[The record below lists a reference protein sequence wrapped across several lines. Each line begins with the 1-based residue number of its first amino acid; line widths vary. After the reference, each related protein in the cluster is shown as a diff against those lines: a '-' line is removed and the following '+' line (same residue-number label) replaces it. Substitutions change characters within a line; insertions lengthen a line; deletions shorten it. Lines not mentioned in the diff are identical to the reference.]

1 MDQYP
6 AELPAPGPRLER
18 LLAKVQR
25 PSVFDLDMAKVGE
38 ALLTVAFISR
48 HLGHA
53 HPADT
58 VRDYIVPHVDAPG
71 FEPATPEQRFV
82 YGMLTG
88 RTDDLTTMAEML
100 VWVNTPKQPL

>member
-1 MDQYP
+1 MDQDP
-6 AELPAPGPRLER
+6 TELPRAGPRLEQ

-38 ALLTVAFISR
+38 ALLAVAFISR
-48 HLGHA
+48 HLGHE

-58 VRDYIVPHVDAPG
+58 VRDYIAPHVDAPG

-88 RTDDLTTMAEML
+88 RTDDLTTMEEML
-100 VWVNTPKQPL
+100 VWVKMPKQPL